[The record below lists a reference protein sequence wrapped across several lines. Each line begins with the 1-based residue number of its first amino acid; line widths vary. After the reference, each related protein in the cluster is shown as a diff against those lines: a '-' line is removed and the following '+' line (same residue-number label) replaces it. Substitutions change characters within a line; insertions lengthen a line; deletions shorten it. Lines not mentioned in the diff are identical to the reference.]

1 MLLLFWH
8 QIWMLAGFLYI
19 FRYIFFFF
27 WYLNF
32 TPENEN
38 DFILD
43 KDVSVSNLRDEK
55 MLGIIS
61 QWKTVL
67 DWLLGSPG

>member
-19 FRYIFFFF
+19 FRYILFIF

-32 TPENEN
+32 TPENETM
-38 DFILD
+38 ILF
-43 KDVSVSNLRDEK
+43 LTK
-55 MLGIIS
+55 MFL
-61 QWKTVL
+61 
-67 DWLLGSPG
+67 

>member
-1 MLLLFWH
+1 
-8 QIWMLAGFLYI
+8 MLAGFLYI
-19 FRYIFFFF
+19 FRYIFFIF